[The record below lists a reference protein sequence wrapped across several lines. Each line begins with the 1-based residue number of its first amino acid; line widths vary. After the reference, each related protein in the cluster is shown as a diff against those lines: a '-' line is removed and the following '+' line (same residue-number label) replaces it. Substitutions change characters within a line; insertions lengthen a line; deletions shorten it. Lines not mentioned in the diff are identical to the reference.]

1 MKILITG
8 GCGYVGTRLIPKL
21 LKLNYQIVNID
32 TQWFGN
38 FLPKHKN
45 LKNIKSDVSNI
56 EKLNLKNIYAAIH
69 LASQLMI
76 QWYLIKS
83 SWKLQPNS
91 VRLMKIAKIKAKKL
105 FMFHQ
110 IRLWYQKRKK

>member
-1 MKILITG
+1 MWICRNK
-8 GCGYVGTRLIPKL
+8 VNSKL

-56 EKLNLKNIYAAIH
+56 EKLNLKNIYAVIH
-69 LASQLMI
+69 LASIANDPMAELDKN
-76 QWYLIKS
+76 L
-83 SWKLQPNS
+83 SWETSALNS
-91 VRLMKIAKIKAKKL
+91 VRLMEYCKKIKAKKNYL
-105 FMFHQ
+105 CF
-110 IRLWYQKRKK
+110 IRICLWYQKRKKK